1 HCPFP
6 SEYRKN
12 PIPEEIYELL
22 RESSVHSIRDL
33 QQVLQIESVDEDT
46 SSSYMNFTQMHSGEN
61 LVSLSRGRRSLAE
74 PIEPAVIA
82 ECKTRSEVFEI
93 SRSMVD
99 STNANFIVWPPC
111 VEVQRCTG
119 CCNTRA
125 MQCRPT
131 QVRVR
136 HIQVYRYL
144 CLGSSVILI
153 CCHFPQVSSFGLAP
167 TPLSN
172 VASSTTL
179 QPAIAPPFC
188 HAPIGPT
195 VLSSTG
201 SVAPHSFSVIFLPQL
216 TNEHCS
222 PSHLTP
228 FSMLVS
234 VSHPS

>member
-1 HCPFP
+1 
-6 SEYRKN
+6 SNKY

-33 QQVLQIESVDEDT
+33 QQVLQIESVDT

-61 LVSLSRGRRSLAE
+61 LVSLSRGRRSLGGAE

-131 QVRVR
+131 QVRLREV
-136 HIQVYRYL
+136 QYRLYA
-144 CLGSSVILI
+144 SRILTLTPENLRSPPSPPAQ
-153 CCHFPQVSSFGLAP
+153 CKASATRDTSANCP
-167 TPLSN
+167 THQRGTKLLRP
-172 VASSTTL
+172 
-179 QPAIAPPFC
+179 
-188 HAPIGPT
+188 GK
-195 VLSSTG
+195 
-201 SVAPHSFSVIFLPQL
+201 PQL
-216 TNEHCS
+216 FTCPPQHLGLQGCCS
-222 PSHLTP
+222 FPHPPVYPMIYALTAAA
-228 FSMLVS
+228 LGLK
-234 VSHPS
+234 